1 MNKTETATAP
11 EKAEE
16 QSIKLSLNW
25 NIPIRSI
32 WSAILFII
40 LLRFTYLQM
49 VWYVAPGLDEMLT
62 LEKDSGFENIGLMW
76 VPTIAYFLIC
86 ISICLF
92 INTLKN
98 IKKYSE
104 DGLITAMILSFPLSL
119 IWVLIIYFIL
129 ILLGEASFNVADFL
143 VVPLVGAFIALI
155 LSLTSGVHSEL
166 K

>member
-98 IKKYSE
+98 IKK
-104 DGLITAMILSFPLSL
+104 
-119 IWVLIIYFIL
+119 
-129 ILLGEASFNVADFL
+129 
-143 VVPLVGAFIALI
+143 
-155 LSLTSGVHSEL
+155 
-166 K
+166 